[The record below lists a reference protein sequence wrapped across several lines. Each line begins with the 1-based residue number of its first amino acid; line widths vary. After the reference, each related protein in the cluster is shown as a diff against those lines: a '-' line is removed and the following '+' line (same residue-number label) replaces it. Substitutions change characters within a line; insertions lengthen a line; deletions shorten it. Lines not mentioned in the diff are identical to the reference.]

1 MPNCGTANFNDA
13 GDYQASIRGAK
24 FNLTFSSQRDFEA
37 RLTWVELRHLR
48 LLRGQENLPRVAHIS
63 LPLDSVF
70 IALPIVNDPPLIC
83 DGVEVLSGDIVFH
96 SLGGHMHQRTRG
108 PSQWSFIAL
117 APEHFADWGRT
128 LTGFDLVPPSVAR
141 ILRPSR
147 LDAAHLSRLHAEACR
162 LVETNPEMIAHQQVA
177 RAIEQDLLPVL
188 INCLMSNDVYKYSA
202 SNRHHADIIA
212 RFEDIIEIHPK
223 RYLQISELCEAIGV
237 PERTLRTC
245 CTKFLGMGPNRY
257 LRLRRLNMVHAELR
271 RNVSPTASVEEVAR
285 RYGFSELGRFAALY
299 QTVFGEMPSTT
310 LRRARTAPTRKSSL
324 VSETG

>member
-1 MPNCGTANFNDA
+1 MPNCGTTNFNDT

-24 FNLTFSSQRDFEA
+24 FNLTFSCQRDFEA

-117 APEHFADWGRT
+117 APEYFAAWGRT

-147 LDAAHLSRLHAEACR
+147 LDAAHLSRLHAAACR

-188 INCLMSNDVYKYSA
+188 VNCLMSNDAYKYNA
-202 SNRHHADIIA
+202 SNRNHADIIA
-212 RFEDIIEIHPK
+212 RFEDVLAAHPE
-223 RYLQISELCEAIGV
+223 RHLQISELCEAVGV
-237 PERTLRTC
+237 PERTLRMC
-245 CTKFLGMGPNRY
+245 CAEFLGMGPNRY
-257 LRLRRLNMVHAELR
+257 LQLRRLNMAHAALR
-271 RNVSPTASVEEVAR
+271 DIISPATTVEEAAK
-285 RYGFSELGRFAALY
+285 RYGFSELGRFAANY
-299 QTVFGEMPSTT
+299 RKVFGETPSAT
-310 LRRARTAPTRKSSL
+310 LRYARTAPGRQSSL
-324 VSETG
+324 VTETG

>member
-1 MPNCGTANFNDA
+1 MARCGTTIFNDA
-13 GDYQASIRGAK
+13 SDYQASIRGAK
-24 FNLTFSSQRDFEA
+24 FNIAFNSQRAFEA
-37 RLTWVELRHLR
+37 RLTSVELRHLR
-48 LLRGQENLPRVAHIS
+48 LLHGQENLPRVAHIS

-70 IALPIVNDPPLIC
+70 IALPIINDPPLIYG
-83 DGVEVLSGDIVFH
+83 GVEVLSGDIVLH

-117 APEHFADWGRT
+117 APEHFAAWGRI
-128 LTGFDLVPPSVAR
+128 LTGFDLVPPSVTR

-147 LDAAHLSRLHAEACR
+147 LDAAHLSRLHADACR

-188 INCLMSNDVYKYSA
+188 FKCLMSNDAHKYSA

-212 RFEDIIEIHPK
+212 RFEDIIAIHPE
-223 RYLQISELCEAIGV
+223 RHLQISELCEAVGV

-245 CTKFLGMGPNRY
+245 CTEFLGMGPNRY

-299 QTVFGEMPSTT
+299 RKVFGEMPSTT
-310 LRRARTAPTRKSSL
+310 LRRARTAPARKRSL

>member
-1 MPNCGTANFNDA
+1 MARCGTTIFNDA
-13 GDYQASIRGAK
+13 SDYQASIRGAK
-24 FNLTFSSQRDFEA
+24 FNIAFNSQRAFEA
-37 RLTWVELRHLR
+37 RLTSVELRHLR
-48 LLRGQENLPRVAHIS
+48 LLHGQENLPRVAHIS

-70 IALPIVNDPPLIC
+70 IALPIINDPPLIYG
-83 DGVEVLSGDIVFH
+83 GVEVLSGDIVLH

-117 APEHFADWGRT
+117 APEHFAAWGRI
-128 LTGFDLVPPSVAR
+128 LTGFDLVPPSVTR

-147 LDAAHLSRLHAEACR
+147 LDAAHLSRLHADACR

-188 INCLMSNDVYKYSA
+188 VNCLMSNDAHKYSA
-202 SNRHHADIIA
+202 PNRHHADIIA
-212 RFEDIIEIHPK
+212 RFEDIIAIHPE
-223 RYLQISELCEAIGV
+223 RHLQISELCEAVGV

-245 CTKFLGMGPNRY
+245 CTEFLGMGPNRY

-299 QTVFGEMPSTT
+299 RTVFGEMPSTT
-310 LRRARTAPTRKSSL
+310 LRRARTAPARKRSL